1 MFAPPPQQVRR
12 SDKLR
17 FLFHVFHALC
27 SVCCLSPLHSRC
39 VHIAKKRQ
47 SLIRKSKSTQNPD
60 LPREQRLEVSRNNAL
75 LYTID
80 GYVAA
85 GNTHAVQGYVR
96 SKLIMRMTKLSPHS
110 APCLALLLYVIN
122 EGYILSLITRVQL
135 ESMPIV
141 HFPKPRQDVY
151 RSLKE
156 VFAEALLGN

>member
-1 MFAPPPQQVRR
+1 MLCLLSEPITLSMCPYCKETAIVDTKIEEYAKSRSAPR
-12 SDKLR
+12 
-17 FLFHVFHALC
+17 A
-27 SVCCLSPLHSRC
+27 
-39 VHIAKKRQ
+39 
-47 SLIRKSKSTQNPD
+47 
-60 LPREQRLEVSRNNAL
+60 RLEVSRNNAL

-96 SKLIMRMTKLSPHS
+96 SKLIMHMTKLSPHS

-122 EGYILSLITRVQL
+122 EGYIPSLITRVQM